1 MTTLRIAQLANFVGP
16 VSGGMKVAIDA
27 LGKGYVAAGHE
38 RILVIPGPKDRISE
52 SESGITVEIAAP
64 RISASYRMI
73 ATPWRALDI
82 LDRFRP
88 TSIESSDKWTLT
100 PAAGWAARRG
110 IGSVLFS
117 HERLDDML
125 AMWIRR
131 QFGVAAVV
139 GALDRRLSKSFDV
152 VVVTSDYSAGE
163 FADTG
168 AHLVKVPLGVDLETF
183 NPDKREP
190 GMSTPHPD
198 GVLRLCYVGRM
209 SHEKSPQMAVAAA
222 AELHRRG
229 IPLRLDMYG
238 VGPDED
244 AMKEQA
250 GDAPVFF
257 NGFVAGRDEVA
268 RRFAA
273 ADIAMSVCPAET
285 FGLASLE
292 ALACGTPVVTANSG
306 GAHEIVDTSSG
317 EAGTPDADGLADA
330 TQRLMAR
337 LGPDLRVAARRR
349 AEQFTWDASVDKML
363 AIHSEI
369 AARPGTKPYWKQ
381 KLKDRHDARSGV
393 DDPLA
398 PHTDTQHTDTRQ
410 NDEPQERR

>member
-27 LGKGYVAAGHE
+27 LGRGYVAAGHE
-38 RILVIPGPKDRISE
+38 RILVIPGPRDRITE

-64 RISASYRMI
+64 RVSAGYRMI

-100 PAAGWAARRG
+100 PAAGWATRRG

-125 AMWIRR
+125 TMWVRR
-131 QFGVAAVV
+131 QFGVAAAV
-139 GALDRRLSKSFDV
+139 GALNRRLSKSFDV

-168 AHLVKVPLGVDLETF
+168 ARLVKVPLGVDLETF
-183 NPDKREP
+183 HPDKREP
-190 GMSTPHPD
+190 GLPTPRPD
-198 GVLRLCYVGRM
+198 GLLRLCYVGRM
-209 SHEKSPQMAVAAA
+209 SHEKSPQLAVAAA
-222 AELHRRG
+222 VELHRRG
-229 IPLRLDMYG
+229 VPLRLDMYG
-238 VGPDED
+238 VGPDAD
-244 AMKEQA
+244 TLKEQA
-250 GDAPVFF
+250 GDAPIFF
-257 NGFVAGRDEVA
+257 NGFVEGRDEVA

-273 ADIAMSVCPAET
+273 ADLSMSVCPAET

-292 ALACGTPVVTANSG
+292 ALACGTPVVTANRG
-306 GAHEIVDTSSG
+306 GAHEIVDATSG
-317 EAGTPDADGLADA
+317 EAGSPDADGLADA
-330 TQRLMAR
+330 TVRLADR
-337 LGPDLRVAARRR
+337 LGPDLREAARRR
-349 AEQFTWDASVDKML
+349 AEQFTWEASVEKML
-363 AIHSEI
+363 AVHSEI
-369 AARPGTKPYWKQ
+369 AARPGRKPYWKQ
-381 KLKDRHDARSGV
+381 KLKDRHDVLSGV

-398 PHTDTQHTDTRQ
+398 PQTDDQQIDDH
-410 NDEPQERR
+410 QERR

>member
-38 RILVIPGPKDRISE
+38 RILVIPGPKDRITE

-64 RISASYRMI
+64 RVSAGYRMI

-100 PAAGWAARRG
+100 PAAGWASRRG

-125 AMWIRR
+125 TMWVRR
-131 QFGVAAVV
+131 QFGVAAAV
-139 GALDRRLSKSFDV
+139 GALNRRLSKSFDV

-168 AHLVKVPLGVDLETF
+168 ARLVKVPLGVDLETF
-183 NPDKREP
+183 NPNKREP
-190 GMSTPHPD
+190 GLPTPRPD
-198 GVLRLCYVGRM
+198 DVLRLCYVGRM
-209 SHEKSPQMAVAAA
+209 SHEKSPQLAVAAA
-222 AELHRRG
+222 LELHRRG
-229 IPLRLDMYG
+229 VPLRLDMYG
-238 VGPDED
+238 VGPDTD
-244 AMKEQA
+244 AMKQQA
-250 GDAPVFF
+250 GNAPVFF

-273 ADIAMSVCPAET
+273 ADISMSVCPAET

-292 ALACGTPVVTANSG
+292 ALACGTPVVTANRG
-306 GAHEIVDTSSG
+306 GTHEIVDVTSG
-317 EAGTPDADGLADA
+317 EAGSPDAVGLADA
-330 TQRLMAR
+330 TQRLAAR
-337 LGPDLRVAARRR
+337 LGPELRDAARHR
-349 AEQFTWDASVDKML
+349 AEQFTWDASVETML
-363 AIHSEI
+363 MIHSEI
-369 AARPGTKPYWKQ
+369 AARPDAKLYWKQ
-381 KLKDRHDARSGV
+381 RLVNRRNARR
-393 DDPLA
+393 DPQDPLA
-398 PHTDTQHTDTRQ
+398 PTDDS
-410 NDEPQERR
+410 QEQ

>member
-38 RILVIPGPKDRISE
+38 RILVIPGPKDRITE
-52 SESGITVEIAAP
+52 SGSGITVEIAAP
-64 RISASYRMI
+64 RVSAGYRMI

-100 PAAGWAARRG
+100 PAAGWASRRG
-110 IGSVLFS
+110 VGSVLFS

-125 AMWIRR
+125 TMWVRR
-131 QFGVAAVV
+131 QFGVAAAV
-139 GALDRRLSKSFDV
+139 GALNRRLSKSFDV

-190 GMSTPHPD
+190 GLATPRPD
-198 GVLRLCYVGRM
+198 GLLRLCYVGRM
-209 SHEKSPQMAVAAA
+209 SHEKSPQLAVAAA
-222 AELHRRG
+222 AELHRRSV
-229 IPLRLDMYG
+229 PLRLDMYG
-238 VGPDED
+238 VGPDAD
-244 AMKEQA
+244 ALKEQA

-257 NGFVAGRDEVA
+257 NGFVEGRDEVA
-268 RRFAA
+268 RRCAA
-273 ADIAMSVCPAET
+273 ADISMSVCPAET

-292 ALACGTPVVTANSG
+292 ALACGTPVVTANRG
-306 GAHEIVDTSSG
+306 GAHEIVDATSG
-317 EAGTPDADGLADA
+317 EAGSPDADGLADA
-330 TQRLMAR
+330 TLRLADR
-337 LGPDLRVAARRR
+337 LGPDLRKAARRR

-363 AIHSEI
+363 AVHSEI
-369 AARPGTKPYWKQ
+369 AARPGGKSYWKQ
-381 KLKDRHDARSGV
+381 KLKDRHDARRGV
-393 DDPLA
+393 HDPLA
-398 PHTDTQHTDTRQ
+398 PQTDDQQID
-410 NDEPQERR
+410 DPQERR

>member
-1 MTTLRIAQLANFVGP
+1 MTTFRIAQLANFVGP

-27 LGKGYVAAGHE
+27 LGRGYVAAGHE
-38 RILVIPGPKDRISE
+38 RILVIPGPKDRITE

-64 RISASYRMI
+64 RVSAGYRMI

-100 PAAGWAARRG
+100 PAAGWASRRG

-125 AMWIRR
+125 TMWVRR

-139 GALDRRLSKSFDV
+139 GALNRRLSKSFDV

-168 AHLVKVPLGVDLETF
+168 AHLVKVPLGVDLKTF
-183 NPDKREP
+183 NPDTREP
-190 GMSTPHPD
+190 GLPTPRPD
-198 GVLRLCYVGRM
+198 GILRLCYIGRM
-209 SHEKSPQMAVAAA
+209 SHEKSPHLAVAAA
-222 AELHRRG
+222 IELHRRG
-229 IPLRLDMYG
+229 VPVRLDMYG
-238 VGPDED
+238 VGPDTD
-244 AMKEQA
+244 AMKKQA

-257 NGFVAGRDEVA
+257 NGFVEGRDEVA

-273 ADIAMSVCPAET
+273 ADISMSVCPAET

-292 ALACGTPVVTANSG
+292 ALACGTPVVTANRG
-306 GAHEIVDTSSG
+306 GAHEIVDATSG
-317 EAGTPDADGLADA
+317 EAGSPDANGLADA
-330 TQRLMAR
+330 VLRLAPR
-337 LGPDLRVAARRR
+337 LGPTLREAARRR
-349 AEQFTWDASVDKML
+349 AEQFTWDASVEKML
-363 AIHSEI
+363 RVHSEV
-369 AARPGTKPYWKQ
+369 AARPGAKPYWKQ
-381 KLKDRHDARSGV
+381 KLKDRHGARLRSN
-393 DDPLA
+393 DPLA
-398 PHTDTQHTDTRQ
+398 PQTATQQTDDHQEHT
-410 NDEPQERR
+410 